1 MVNSL
6 TSINED
12 IVLLIETTKIG
23 QTKVNLN

>member
-23 QTKVNLN
+23 QTKVDIN